1 MLWWLWGNQIL
12 FLSPCVGRSHHQ
24 DVKATAMLVQPCQ
37 IEPTLGSPP
46 NQSLWKFKEF
56 FPGFLQLLCLP
67 MYSSLW
73 LSQTSS
79 HMKHEIFQ
87 SSQIFMEMLE
97 QELNNRITNHK
108 WKNTNDFLENA
119 KCQGVPLCGGSMA
132 FSDFITLPSSFQPCH
147 CLLCSPLPF
156 PLPHK
161 KKKNI
166 PLSCSWQSS
175 PLSTDSSPSVDTRL
189 QDLAHLSQ
197 LGIFL

>member
-1 MLWWLWGNQIL
+1 
-12 FLSPCVGRSHHQ
+12 
-24 DVKATAMLVQPCQ
+24 
-37 IEPTLGSPP
+37 
-46 NQSLWKFKEF
+46 
-56 FPGFLQLLCLP
+56 
-67 MYSSLW
+67 
-73 LSQTSS
+73 
-79 HMKHEIFQ
+79 
-87 SSQIFMEMLE
+87 MLE

-108 WKNTNDFLENA
+108 HRNTNDFRENA

-175 PLSTDSSPSVDTRL
+175 PLSTESSPSVDTRL
-189 QDLAHLSQ
+189 QDLAHLVLID
-197 LGIFL
+197 LGAHLGGGVPGHPHLSLAPISGLHFTVTWLLKRNVQGLPCASTAGDSGSIPGQGT